1 MAGLLDGVRVLD
13 VTTVLAG
20 PFAAYQLGL
29 FGADVIKIEIP
40 GAGDLAREMGDD
52 QYLKSE
58 LMGAPFVA
66 QNCGKRSITIDLK
79 SERGK
84 EILGRLVDSAD
95 VLLENMRPGVLDR
108 LGFSWANLH
117 ERNPALIYCAVS
129 GFGQTGPLAD
139 RVAYDQ
145 IIQGLA
151 GMAAITGEPDGGP
164 LRVGFPICDTLGGYA
179 AAMSIAA
186 ALVRRGRD
194 GMGTFLDVSML
205 ETAMTAMGWAV
216 SEQLISG
223 REARRHG
230 NHNAASSP
238 SGSFRTG
245 DGLINIAANTQVQF
259 ESVCRVVNRLDL
271 VTDPRF
277 ATRLDRKRNRAAL
290 TAELESAL
298 AARSAVEWEAELAK
312 VSVPAG
318 QVLELVEALNQ
329 EQIRSRELLHDV
341 DLGLAE
347 RSVVAVVGTGVH
359 VDGSSL
365 APRSGPPPLGHDTD
379 AVLLE
384 LGYSAREIEE
394 LRDAHAI

>member
-1 MAGLLDGVRVLD
+1 MVGLLDGVRVLD

-20 PFAAYQLGL
+20 PFAAYQLSL
-29 FGADVIKIEIP
+29 LGADVIKIEIP

-66 QNCGKRSITIDLK
+66 QNSGKRSITIDLK
-79 SERGK
+79 SDRGK

-108 LGFSWANLH
+108 LGFSWPVLH

-179 AAMSIAA
+179 AAMAISA
-186 ALVRRGRD
+186 ALVRRDRD
-194 GMGTFLDVSML
+194 GCGTFLDVSML

-223 REARRHG
+223 REAHRHG

-245 DGLINIAANTQVQF
+245 DGLINIAANTQTQY
-259 ESVCRVVNRLDL
+259 ESVCRVVGRLDL
-271 VTDPRF
+271 ITDPRF
-277 ATRLDRKRNRAAL
+277 ATRLDRKAHRAAL
-290 TAELESAL
+290 TSELESAL
-298 AARSAVEWEAELAK
+298 ATRSAVEWEAELAT

-318 QVLELVEALNQ
+318 QVLSLAEALGQ
-329 EQIRSRELLHDV
+329 EQIRTRGLVHDV
-341 DLGLAE
+341 ELGLAD
-347 RSVVAVVGTGVH
+347 RPVVPVVGAGVH
-359 VDGSSL
+359 VDGESL
-365 APRSGPPPLGHDTD
+365 VPRSGPPTLGRDTD
-379 AVLLE
+379 AVLSE
-384 LGYSAREIEE
+384 LGYSPSEIKE
-394 LRDAHAI
+394 LRDDHAI

>member
-1 MAGLLDGVRVLD
+1 MVGLLDGVRVLD

-20 PFAAYQLGL
+20 PFAAYQLSL
-29 FGADVIKIEIP
+29 LGADVIKIEIP

-66 QNCGKRSITIDLK
+66 QNSGKRSITIDLK
-79 SERGK
+79 SDRGK

-108 LGFSWANLH
+108 LGFSWPVLH
-117 ERNPALIYCAVS
+117 ERNPALVYCAVS

-179 AAMSIAA
+179 AAMAISA
-186 ALVRRGRD
+186 ALVRRDRD
-194 GMGTFLDVSML
+194 GSGSFLDVSML

-245 DGLINIAANTQVQF
+245 DGLINIAANTQVQY
-259 ESVCRVVNRLDL
+259 ESVCRVVGRPDL

-277 ATRLDRKRNRAAL
+277 ATRLDRKANRAAL
-290 TAELESAL
+290 TSELESAL
-298 AARSAVEWEAELAK
+298 ATRSAVEWEAELAK

-318 QVLELVEALNQ
+318 QVLSLAEALGQ
-329 EQIRSRELLHDV
+329 EQIRTRGLVHDV
-341 DLGLAE
+341 ELGLAG
-347 RSVVAVVGTGVH
+347 RPVVPVVGAGVH
-359 VDGSSL
+359 VDGQSL
-365 APRSGPPPLGHDTD
+365 APRSGPPTLGRDTD
-379 AVLLE
+379 AVLGE
-384 LGYSAREIEE
+384 LGYSPSEIEE
-394 LRDAHAI
+394 LRNEHAI

>member
-1 MAGLLDGVRVLD
+1 MVGLLDGVRVLD

-20 PFAAYQLGL
+20 PFAAYQLSL
-29 FGADVIKIEIP
+29 LGADVIKIEIP

-66 QNCGKRSITIDLK
+66 QNSGKRSITIDLK
-79 SERGK
+79 SDRGK
-84 EILGRLVDSAD
+84 EIFGRLIDSAD

-108 LGFSWANLH
+108 LGFSWPVLH
-117 ERNPALIYCAVS
+117 ERNPALVYCAVS

-179 AAMSIAA
+179 AAMAISA
-186 ALVRRGRD
+186 ALVRRDRD
-194 GMGTFLDVSML
+194 GSGSFLDVSML

-245 DGLINIAANTQVQF
+245 DGLINIAANTQVQY
-259 ESVCRVVNRLDL
+259 ESVCRVVGRLDL

-277 ATRLDRKRNRAAL
+277 ATRLDRKANRAAL
-290 TAELESAL
+290 TSELESAL
-298 AARSAVEWEAELAK
+298 ATRSAVEWEAELAK

-318 QVLELVEALNQ
+318 QVLSLAEALGQ
-329 EQIRSRELLHDV
+329 EQIRTRGLVHDV
-341 DLGLAE
+341 ELGLAG
-347 RSVVAVVGTGVH
+347 RPVVPVVGAGVH
-359 VDGSSL
+359 VDGQSL
-365 APRSGPPPLGHDTD
+365 APRSGPPALGRDTD
-379 AVLLE
+379 AVLGE
-384 LGYSAREIEE
+384 LGYSPSEIEE
-394 LRDAHAI
+394 LRNEHAI

>member
-1 MAGLLDGVRVLD
+1 MVGLLDGVRVLD

-20 PFAAYQLGL
+20 PFAAYQLSL
-29 FGADVIKIEIP
+29 LGADVIKIEIP

-66 QNCGKRSITIDLK
+66 QNSGKRSITIDLK
-79 SERGK
+79 SDRGK

-108 LGFSWANLH
+108 LGFSWPVLH
-117 ERNPALIYCAVS
+117 ERNPALVYCAVS

-179 AAMSIAA
+179 AAMAISA
-186 ALVRRGRD
+186 ALVRRDRD
-194 GMGTFLDVSML
+194 GSGSFLDVSML

-245 DGLINIAANTQVQF
+245 DGLINIAANTQVQY
-259 ESVCRVVNRLDL
+259 ESVCRVVGRLDL

-277 ATRLDRKRNRAAL
+277 ATRLDRKANRAAL
-290 TAELESAL
+290 TSELESAL
-298 AARSAVEWEAELAK
+298 ATRSAVEWEAELAK

-318 QVLELVEALNQ
+318 QVLSLAEALGQ
-329 EQIRSRELLHDV
+329 EQIRTRGLVHDV
-341 DLGLAE
+341 ELGLAG
-347 RSVVAVVGTGVH
+347 RPVVPVVGAGVH
-359 VDGSSL
+359 VDGQSL
-365 APRSGPPPLGHDTD
+365 APRSGPPALGRDTD
-379 AVLLE
+379 AVLGE
-384 LGYSAREIEE
+384 LGYSPSEIEE
-394 LRDAHAI
+394 LRNEHAI